1 MYEAGGGVGGSSDY
15 DGAAY
20 GGLTGLQRRRTG
32 REAWLGGGGN
42 WDEEDRD
49 LERAAE
55 RRTVQIMFTVP
66 REPLRVVNAEVERE
80 ESVLIVDPDEEEE
93 DDGTTGDKVSSV
105 TGEGEPTPP
114 QELEP
119 SLHKL
124 EPALLAPPPRLVP
137 PAEDNDRAAD
147 RPSTATLEPP
157 PTGIS
162 PSPSRSP
169 SLRASSITS
178 TSLHTAEAVRLERP
192 RTRVLA
198 MVESLETRSR
208 EGSPSS
214 SLGRGS

>member
-1 MYEAGGGVGGSSDY
+1 
-15 DGAAY
+15 
-20 GGLTGLQRRRTG
+20 
-32 REAWLGGGGN
+32 
-42 WDEEDRD
+42 
-49 LERAAE
+49 
-55 RRTVQIMFTVP
+55 MFTVP

-93 DDGTTGDKVSSV
+93 DSTATGDKVSSV
-105 TGEGEPTPP
+105 TGEGPAQQ

-119 SLHKL
+119 SLHQL

-137 PAEDNDRAAD
+137 PAEDNDKAAD
-147 RPSTATLEPP
+147 RPSTAATLEPP

-178 TSLHTAEAVRLERP
+178 TTLHTAEAVRLERP